1 MHPDQIAFLDE
12 IVEYLIKNG
21 TMEPKMVFD
30 IPFTHIHG
38 QVIAGVFD
46 EGSSKKD
53 IELVRHV
60 NEKIHHLFYLA
71 RIGSS

>member
-1 MHPDQIAFLDE
+1 
-12 IVEYLIKNG
+12 
-21 TMEPKMVFD
+21 MEPKMVFD
-30 IPFTHIHG
+30 IPFTNIYEHLRTFTNIHG
-38 QVIAGVFD
+38 QGIAGVFD

>member
-1 MHPDQIAFLDE
+1 MEQWSLRWC
-12 IVEYLIKNG
+12 LIYHLR
-21 TMEPKMVFD
+21 T
-30 IPFTHIHG
+30 FTNIYEHLRTFTNIHG
-38 QVIAGVFD
+38 QGIAGVFD